1 MIVGRLGRSC
11 WVVRAAVAG
20 TILLVPSIAAAQS
33 STPLSVQVSGMV
45 IGSGNLGVDENFG
58 SQGTRLGFEGQVR
71 YTKGRWSVGAGFEQS
86 TVLKGEDETDQ
97 PVSLRLRVLFVEP
110 RYVVHTLGNN
120 AAIYL
125 AARIGQGTLSLAPD
139 RVNAGSENH
148 VALGG
153 GAGVLIRLTNRVAL
167 DVGSQYFQLLS
178 TSTTTNSPH
187 FIFLRAGGSI
197 GL

>member
-1 MIVGRLGRSC
+1 MIADRFDRSRGLVRL
-11 WVVRAAVAG
+11 ATATAL
-20 TILLVPSIAAAQS
+20 LLVPSIAVAQS
-33 STPLSVQVSGMV
+33 ATPISVQISGMI
-45 IGSGNLGVDENFG
+45 IGSGNLGVDQNFG

-71 YTKGRWSVGAGFEQS
+71 YTKARWSVGAGFEQS
-86 TVLKGEDETDQ
+86 TVLKGDDQTNQ

-125 AARIGQGTLSLAPD
+125 AARVGQGTLSLAPD
-139 RVNAGSENH
+139 RVNAGSEH
-148 VALGG
+148 HAALGG
-153 GAGVLIRLTNRVAL
+153 GAGVLVRLTDRVAL

-187 FIFLRAGGSI
+187 FLFLRAGGSI